1 MLITVESLHNGHLG
15 GRIFANNLFAETIFI
30 VDCRKKKK
38 ERKRKTERKKEKK
51 PQSSQKIDPAII
63 ACLLVI
69 IEKEL
74 ARLALKSSQS
84 RALK

>member
-1 MLITVESLHNGHLG
+1 MLAV
-15 GRIFANNLFAETIFI
+15 
-30 VDCRKKKK
+30 KK
-38 ERKRKTERKKEKK
+38 ERKKRKEREKASK
-51 PQSSQKIDPAII
+51 LAKNKTGDNCMSFGN
-63 ACLLVI
+63 